1 MSPIWFGIYLVRA
14 MEIGFIH
21 PPIGM
26 NLYVIQR
33 IAKDVPLSRIF
44 KGVLPFLMADLMH
57 VLMIILFPALVLAL
71 PHWMGQ

>member
-1 MSPIWFGIYLVRA
+1 

-44 KGVLPFLMADLMH
+44 KGVLPFLMADLLH